1 MPVSTRVP
9 QNYRG
14 VPSDVWKE
22 VVAKFA
28 DEGETQ
34 QEQPQVAQQQV
45 APQQPQATQELA
57 SRSNLYSQPQP
68 QTIQEY
74 QRQEIHQAME
84 PILKAQMEQQ
94 EVTRQRINQ
103 QQQAAQEQQQKVQQ
117 QQVSQQFNQQR
128 EAFQQSAPQQPV
140 PQQAI
145 PNKLPEPIPLVPDTP
160 KNDYVTAETLQKQ
173 NEALTNAI
181 LNGLQRN
188 QPQSVKNEPSTDNV
202 LDDLSKFNL
211 ESFTSDEVKELVPL
225 IKTIAK
231 NAASSTP
238 VEKVDE
244 NKIIDKILGE
254 INSKQQRQKMLSM
267 DEYLDKTQS
276 WAIPYKR
283 SRQFADFMGRQI
295 VTPDGID
302 TGVTYSSALN
312 SAYVRGDREAA
323 TTILNVFKKNLEMEA
338 NGSKLNT
345 ASVVEPSV
353 NTAPVMV
360 ATTPAKEEQPVTE
373 DSIIQALKELDE
385 ARRGRVDRNHL
396 AKARA
401 SLEAKFGS

>member
-34 QEQPQVAQQQV
+34 QEQPQVAQQSV
-45 APQQPQATQELA
+45 VPPQPQATQELA
-57 SRSNLYSQPQP
+57 SQSNPYSQPQP

-74 QRQEIHQAME
+74 QQQAVHQAME

-128 EAFQQSAPQQPV
+128 EAFQQAAPQQPV

-145 PNKLPEPIPLVPDTP
+145 PSKLPEPIPLVPDTP

-188 QPQSVKNEPSTDNV
+188 QPQPVKNEPSTDNV

-211 ESFTSDEVKELVPL
+211 ESFTSDEVKELIPL

-231 NAASSTP
+231 NAASATP
-238 VEKVDE
+238 VEKIDE

-267 DEYLDKTQS
+267 DQYLDKTQS

-283 SRQFADFMGRQI
+283 SRQFADFLS
-295 VTPDGID
+295 TPTTTVDGIR
-302 TGVTYSSALN
+302 TRLTYGMELDR
-312 SAYVRGDREAA
+312 AYKEDNMQLA
-323 TTILNVFKKNLEMEA
+323 TDILQAFKKNLENEA

-373 DSIIQALKELDE
+373 DSIIQALRELDE